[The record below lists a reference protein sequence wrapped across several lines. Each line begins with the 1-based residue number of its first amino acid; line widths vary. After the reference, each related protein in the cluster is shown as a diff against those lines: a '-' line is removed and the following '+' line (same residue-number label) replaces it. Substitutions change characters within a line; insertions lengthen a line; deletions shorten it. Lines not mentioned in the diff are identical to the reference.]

1 MKPTLVAIITLA
13 MFISLVA
20 ISLNSTA
27 TGWQLNNAE
36 SRVSFISTKAKDV
49 AEVHRFTELN
59 GSVSEE
65 GVVTLAI
72 NLASVDTMIDIRN
85 ERMRHMLFEVTK
97 YPEAILTAQ
106 LELAPIQG
114 LHKGESLNL
123 NQEFLLD
130 LHGMQSAVI
139 AELRV
144 TRLESNQLQVASMK
158 PVVISANSF
167 GLAAGVEM
175 LREAAGLP
183 GISLA
188 VPVSALLVFQL

>member
-1 MKPTLVAIITLA
+1 MKPILVAIITLA
-13 MFISLVA
+13 MFASIVA

-27 TGWQLNNAE
+27 TGWQLDNPA

-49 AEVHRFTELN
+49 AEVHRFTELS
-59 GSVSEE
+59 GTVSET
-65 GVVTLAI
+65 GSVTLAI

-85 ERMRHMLFEVTK
+85 ERMRHMLFEITQ
-97 YPEAILTAQ
+97 YPEAILSGQ
-106 LELAPIQG
+106 LDLEPIQA
-114 LHKGESLNL
+114 LHTGESLDL
-123 NQEFLLD
+123 NQEFLLN
-130 LHGMQSAVI
+130 LHGLESAVI
-139 AELRV
+139 AELRI
-144 TRLESNQLQVASMK
+144 TRLASNQLQVASIK
-158 PVVISANSF
+158 PVVIGASTF